1 MVQTKPLSIIYSVS
15 HCDVPNFHYT
25 AIKVLDH
32 LCGGC
37 LPFQQKD
44 FSQGNTLAYLLEIV
58 CLGSEVLWGRNSA
71 ESVIGRVREIRVRLK
86 NCTMHR

>member
-1 MVQTKPLSIIYSVS
+1 MVIIVQTRPSCISIIYSVS
-15 HCDVPNFHYT
+15 HCDVPHFHYT
-25 AIKVLDH
+25 SITVLDH

-58 CLGSEVLWGRNSA
+58 CLGSCGGSTAVDLSLEEEGKSRPD
-71 ESVIGRVREIRVRLK
+71 
-86 NCTMHR
+86 